1 MEGFR
6 PLLAATIKS
15 KSDLERLTY
24 PMIASPKLDGIRTLI
39 HPTLGPVT
47 RKLKAIPNIPT
58 RRYLSKPEFHFL
70 DGEIVVGKE
79 FSDTTSAIMSHSGAP
94 DFTYFIFDC
103 FANPLAP
110 YTERLHSLRSI
121 DPRVVILEHSTVYTP
136 EEVLALEIKYLEAG
150 HEGLMLRS
158 LHGQYKYNRST
169 FNEQI
174 LLKLKNF
181 IDADAEIIGFE
192 ELYKNDNPLESN
204 GLGYVERS
212 TLQSGFVG
220 MNTLGALVVRTE
232 GFDLSFKIGS
242 GYDQAT
248 RTDIWSNRDRLLG
261 KIIKF
266 KYQDIG
272 MKDRP
277 RFPIF
282 LAFRKD

>member
-1 MEGFR
+1 MTFR

-15 KSDLERLTY
+15 KSDLDRLAY

-58 RRYLSKPEFHFL
+58 RRYLSRPEFHYL

-79 FSDTTSAIMSHSGAP
+79 FSDTTSAIMSHSGTP
-94 DFTYFIFDC
+94 NFTYFIFDS
-103 FANPLAP
+103 FANSSLP
-110 YTERLHSLRSI
+110 YIERLQSLKSI
-121 DPRVVILEHSTVYTP
+121 DSKVVILEHSIVTNP
-136 EEVLALEIKYLEAG
+136 DEVLTLEAKYLEAG

-158 LHGQYKYNRST
+158 PSGQYKHNRST

-204 GLGYVERS
+204 GLGYAERS

-220 MNTLGALVVRTE
+220 MNTLGALLVRSE

-248 RTDIWSNRDRLLG
+248 RAAIWANQDRMMG
-261 KIIKF
+261 KTIKF

-282 LAFRKD
+282 LAFRED